1 MAVQTTYSTQAAL
14 GIAGMLADS
23 GPSDIASAA
32 AQGTLVAGIA
42 ALKGSAERTC
52 KPILSTNAP
61 TADVDAIVA
70 TLASTAGVQTLT
82 GAALD
87 GVVGGAEMIPP
98 RNVTMTFSSHADW
111 DATTATV
118 TGTDE
123 NGETVTENFSIPN
136 GGNATV
142 TGTTKFR
149 TVTSIAIP
157 AQSGTGGTATIGT
170 GSLLGNVDRHLLG
183 ISLYDAT
190 REPGAWVDN
199 DTVPVLRQGRAW
211 VTSETAVNDGDPV
224 FVRFVVS
231 GDEVYGALRATPDSN
246 DCVRWT
252 RARWRSMTAA
262 AGLAIV
268 ELNLP

>member
-1 MAVQTTYSTQAAL
+1 MAVQTTYSTQPAL

-23 GPSDIASAA
+23 GPSDVASAA

-52 KPILSTNAP
+52 KPIASTYAVAADADAFV
-61 TADVDAIVA
+61 TA
-70 TLASTAGVQTLT
+70 LASTAGVQTLS
-82 GAALD
+82 GGSLD
-87 GVVGGAEMIPP
+87 GVVGTAEMIPP

-123 NGETVTENFSIPN
+123 NGETITENFSIPN

-142 TGTTKFR
+142 TGAVKFR
-149 TVTSIAIP
+149 TVTSISIP
-157 AQSGTGGTATIGT
+157 AQSGTGGTGTIGT

-183 ISLYDAT
+183 LTLYDAT

-252 RARWRSMTAA
+252 RARWRSKTSA